1 MGSFLQGA
9 SWAEFQHKLG
19 RDVTTNRG
27 DDWRYQAVYERG
39 TLNTRLYTPH
49 GPEASNTRAMQAALD
64 SLEQLGHKQGVTF
77 VRVEPTSDITAD
89 ELAKRGY
96 KKVTFNQLQPEH
108 TQIID
113 LSPTEDEIVAQMHQN
128 TRNLYRNYAKKGVT
142 MHFSTNPADIDIFL
156 GFIHKVAER
165 NHITPHSDAYFQAQ
179 AAALFPNGAAK
190 LFYAT
195 LEGTPIA
202 AAILY
207 DSDDTRYYAH
217 AAADDAY
224 RKLSAGTSLLAYA
237 IIDAKRAG
245 KSFFDLYGIAP
256 NDDQS
261 HPWAGFTK
269 FKKSFGGREV
279 TYLGAWDKPL
289 KPLQYFLY
297 KTYQMLRK

>member
-1 MGSFLQGA
+1 MGNFLQSA
-9 SWAEFQHKLG
+9 AWAEFQSQLG
-19 RDVTTNRG
+19 RTVITESG
-27 DDWRYQAVYERG
+27 EGWSYQSVREHG
-39 TLNTRLYTPH
+39 TLNTRLYAAH
-49 GPEASNTRAMQAALD
+49 GPEADTPVAMQRALD
-64 SLEQLGHKQGVTF
+64 SLEKAGRTQNATF
-77 VRVEPTSDITAD
+77 VRVEPLAAITSD
-89 ELAKRGY
+89 ELVKRGY

-113 LSPTEDEIVAQMHQN
+113 LSPPEDEIVAQMHQN

-142 MHFSTNPADIDIFL
+142 MHISTNPADIDIFL
-156 GFIHKVAER
+156 NFIYNVAKR
-165 NHITPHSDAYFQAQ
+165 NHITPHSDAYFRTQ
-179 AAALFPNGAAK
+179 AAALFPSGAAK
-190 LFYAT
+190 LFYAS
-195 LEGTPIA
+195 LDGTPIA

-217 AAADDAY
+217 AAANDAF

-245 KSFFDLYGIAP
+245 KSFIDLYGIAP
-256 NDDQS
+256 TDDPS

-269 FKKSFGGREV
+269 FKKSFGGHEV

-289 KPLQYFLY
+289 KPLQYFFY